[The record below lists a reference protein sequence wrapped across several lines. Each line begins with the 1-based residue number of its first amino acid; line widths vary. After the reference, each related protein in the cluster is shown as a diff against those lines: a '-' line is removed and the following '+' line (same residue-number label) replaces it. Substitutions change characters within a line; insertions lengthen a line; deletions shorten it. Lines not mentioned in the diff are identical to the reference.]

1 MITLYLEDVVQSSS
15 ILYNLSE
22 QCLVS
27 IKATTVTVCDT
38 DINGKF
44 YPKKC
49 VMNPNRVGRYREL
62 WGMLASQF
70 HEVMHK
76 LLPLF

>member
-1 MITLYLEDVVQSSS
+1 M
-15 ILYNLSE
+15 
-22 QCLVS
+22 VS

-49 VMNPNRVGRYREL
+49 VMNPNRVALSAGRREIES
-62 WGMLASQF
+62 GDASQF

-76 LLPLF
+76 LQVIATILKVGAHL

>member
-1 MITLYLEDVVQSSS
+1 M
-15 ILYNLSE
+15 
-22 QCLVS
+22 VS

-49 VMNPNRVGRYREL
+49 VMNPNRVAWPGGRFRLRMGRGEKSL
-62 WGMLASQF
+62 RIVKF

-76 LLPLF
+76 LLSLFSKSAHLSCDL